1 MTRRRENSK
10 IEEEGIWGKIVDE
23 EGNINIMEEGINKL
37 RRENKIVDEEENEKG
52 ERLVKH
58 CA

>member
-52 ERLVKH
+52 E
-58 CA
+58 